1 MLSSSG
7 TSFGHVS
14 LAIHLFLPFL
24 LIFCVYSNPK
34 LLPAVALLWAEAICQ
49 SGQHECVCVCE
60 KEPYCTSFHHG
71 LCNGKGLQVT
81 ICQKV
86 YRRTHNH
93 NHYCLFLGAVL
104 SLLIQ
109 VDLCKNLNWA
119 NRHISPL
126 FLWGASCLL
135 ARGENMTTSS
145 HMSTGLEKASQCKGV
160 AGWVRCS
167 SPVCAPSL

>member
-1 MLSSSG
+1 M
-7 TSFGHVS
+7 
-14 LAIHLFLPFL
+14 
-24 LIFCVYSNPK
+24 YSNTK
-34 LLPAVALLWAEAICQ
+34 LLPAVALLWPVAICQ
-49 SGQHECVCVCE
+49 CGQREGVCVCE

-93 NHYCLFLGAVL
+93 NQHCLFFFFGAAH
-104 SLLIQ
+104 SLFIQ
-109 VDLCKNLNWA
+109 VDLWKKNLKWA

-135 ARGENMTTSS
+135 AGGENMTTSS
-145 HMSTGLEKASQCKGV
+145 HMSTGLEKASCCKG
-160 AGWVRCS
+160 GGGGGG
-167 SPVCAPSL
+167 